1 MNTQIASFQPVAGVP
16 IATRIACPLL
26 LAAAILISP
35 IAIAQTTSAAQ
46 PPQKS
51 TQQGTPT
58 PSPGT
63 PDIQTNSAPFV
74 PGQQG
79 PPPAAETD
87 KNAPEITTEESEA
100 TFQVHVN
107 LVDVRVVVRDAQGH
121 PVRGLKKQDFQLLDD
136 GKPQVIT
143 RFSVNEP
150 EAEPA
155 VRHEDN
161 RPAEENAEAPER
173 KAPTP
178 VAPQRY
184 VAYLF
189 DDVHLDFGSIA
200 RARTAVDQYL
210 QTMAPTDR
218 AAVYTISGQGQTDFT
233 DDRAALRDAL
243 NRIMPR
249 PITSSVGTSN
259 DCPQM
264 TYYMADLIV
273 NQGDNRALGIAT
285 QDAIDCAFAQSD
297 PASAAW
303 LGPAARKAAENAA
316 RQKLHLGNYETQ
328 VTFDR
333 IRRVVRR
340 TAAMPGQRTVILVS
354 PGFLI
359 PEQRH
364 EELQIEEQAL
374 HAGIVINTL
383 DARGLY
389 TMGEDATVGTRPR
402 HKESMMANIDAEYAE
417 YANQEKSVQVGVLR
431 ELAEATGGTF
441 YHNSNNLGAG
451 FQQLAGT
458 PEYSYLLGFSPPNL
472 KLDGSFHTLKV
483 KIQGQKYDIQAR
495 NGYFAPKKA
504 IDAAEQARRDVE
516 EAVFSQ
522 EQWRD
527 IPVQLHT
534 EFFKLSEQDAT
545 LSVLV
550 RLDAR
555 PLHFHKVD
563 GRNRNDVTVISAL
576 FDHNGKFIN
585 GTEKVLEMRLKDET
599 LGSKLISGVTVKTNF
614 DVKPGSYR
622 VRLVVCD
629 DNGRMAAQSD
639 AVEIP

>member
-1 MNTQIASFQPVAGVP
+1 MI
-16 IATRIACPLL
+16 

-46 PPQKS
+46 QPQKS

-100 TFQVHVN
+100 TFRVQVN
-107 LVDVRVVVRDAQGH
+107 LIEVRVVVRDAQGH
-121 PVRGLKKQDFQLLDD
+121 PVSGLKKQDFQLLDD
-136 GKPQVIT
+136 GKPQIIT
-143 RFSVNEP
+143 RFS
-150 EAEPA
+150 
-155 VRHEDN
+155 
-161 RPAEENAEAPER
+161 AEESGAQPAIHRQGEVAEAPETR
-173 KAPTP
+173 PSSGISPAAGISP
-178 VAPQRY
+178 VPQHY

-189 DDVHLDFGSIA
+189 DDVHLPFSALATARIA
-200 RARTAVDQYL
+200 AVHHL
-210 QTMAPTDR
+210 QSLPATDR
-218 AAVYTISGQGQTDFT
+218 AAIYTTSGQTQMDFT
-233 DDRAALRDAL
+233 DDRDALRDTL
-243 NRIMPR
+243 YRLMPR
-249 PITSSVGTSN
+249 PIGSSLKAE
-259 DCPQM
+259 CPHM
-264 TYYMADLIV
+264 THYMADMIE
-273 NQGDNRALGIAT
+273 NRGDTQALDAAT
-285 QDAIDCAFAQSD
+285 FDAIECAFQGETRYG
-297 PASAAW
+297 AAAESMARD
-303 LGPAARKAAENAA
+303 AARN
-316 RQKLHLGNYETQ
+316 QLHAGDY
-328 VTFDR
+328 DGR
-333 IRRVVRR
+333 IALEALRRVVQRI
-340 TAAMPGQRTVILVS
+340 AIMPGQRTILFVS
-354 PGFLI
+354 PGFLNI
-359 PEQRH
+359 NQHQEQLRVV
-364 EELQIEEQAL
+364 ERAL
-374 HAGIVINTL
+374 HSGIVINTL

-389 TMGEDATVGTRPR
+389 TAGDDASIKLPPR
-402 HKESMMANIDAEYAE
+402 HPLLRWKDVDANTVDGMYRHYAE
-417 YANQEKSVQVGVLR
+417 LAKSAQADVLMG
-431 ELAEATGGTF
+431 LAEDTGGTF
-441 YHNSNNLGAG
+441 FHNSNNLLAG
-451 FQQLAGT
+451 FEAGSPAYT
-458 PEYSYLLGFSPPNL
+458 YLLGFSPPNL

-504 IDAAEQARRDVE
+504 INAAEQARRDVE

-576 FDHNGKFIN
+576 FDHNGRFIN

-599 LGSKLISGVTVKTNF
+599 LGSKLISGLTVRTSF
-614 DVKPGSYR
+614 DVKPGSYL